1 MTPRKLQT
9 QQDRGTGEFRLWNH
23 RAAQGQT
30 EKSQPEKGKWTQM
43 LPLMDKVFAVNTRK
57 KEKLRVFQGTI
68 IDCINH
74 TPGKVPTQE
83 QLTNTNK
90 GHVFLVRVFFPCHV
104 KSLTCWGFLFR
115 LFVCLLVSLFFICVV
130 LFFRERLSWMSRE
143 VGRNREE
150 LGRV

>member
-43 LPLMDKVFAVNTRK
+43 LPLMDQVFAVNTRK
-57 KEKLRVFQGTI
+57 KEKLRAFQWTI
-68 IDCINH
+68 IGCINY

-83 QLTNTNK
+83 QLTNTK
-90 GHVFLVRVFFPCHV
+90 QRPCFSCEGFFPCHL
-104 KSLTCWGFLFR
+104 KSLTCWGFCFVC
-115 LFVCLLVSLFFICVV
+115 LFVCLCLYFFICVV

-143 VGRNREE
+143 VGRN
-150 LGRV
+150 